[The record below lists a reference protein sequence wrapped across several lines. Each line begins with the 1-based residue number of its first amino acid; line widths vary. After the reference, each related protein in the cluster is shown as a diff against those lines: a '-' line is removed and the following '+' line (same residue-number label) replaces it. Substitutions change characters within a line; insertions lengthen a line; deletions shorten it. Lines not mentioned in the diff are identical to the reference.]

1 MAVFSVISWYN
12 KEAMNR
18 NGGVLGMT
26 EMEKMLLEQNK
37 QLVTQI
43 ALLTEQ
49 VQVLTQNPSGFGFA
63 SKSLFLSETS
73 ASRSASN

>member
-1 MAVFSVISWYN
+1 
-12 KEAMNR
+12 MNR

-37 QLVTQI
+37 QLITQV

-49 VQVLTQNPSGFGFA
+49 VQVLTQKLYGRS
-63 SKSLFLSETS
+63 SEKSTP
-73 ASRSASN
+73 

>member
-1 MAVFSVISWYN
+1 MAVFDFISWYN

-18 NGGVLGMT
+18 NGGVGMT

-37 QLVTQI
+37 QLIAQI

-49 VQVLTQNPSGFGFA
+49 VQVLT
-63 SKSLFLSETS
+63 
-73 ASRSASN
+73 